1 MARRIIFNDIHDDDA
16 IAHYKARWFVLRKQA
31 GQNDYQQ
38 AKLLDEVRSCI
49 TAGASGDL
57 QFKQWVVRH
66 FHFSGKRAMI
76 FVRLYRARGNYTE
89 HQWSMLDGARG
100 LFHIESLP
108 TSHRSRVRETCI
120 ARIMSERQPLSYG
133 TIRQIALRAGAR
145 SEHAWGGR
153 PTQTEAERKCRIL
166 RGFIVRL
173 YDEYNNL
180 PRIPDDVQ
188 EAMGRSALEE
198 VAAR

>member
-108 TSHRSRVRETCI
+108 TSHRSQVRATLI
-120 ARIMSERQPLSYG
+120 ARITSERQPLSYG
-133 TIRQIALRAGAR
+133 IIRQMALRAGAR
-145 SEHAWGGR
+145 SENDGR
-153 PTQTEAERKCRIL
+153 PTCTEMERKCRIL

-173 YDEYNNL
+173 YREYSDL
-180 PRIPDDVQ
+180 PTMPDAVE